1 VSTGRFHTRSLAP
14 LVLGLCV
21 WLVWPAQ
28 SLAKAL
34 VRFIH
39 AVPGVGTATVAVN
52 TGSGDQTLG
61 SIGFAQATSWRSI
74 RSGGFHWILT
84 GAGKTLAQ
92 GSATVGTGAYDV
104 VVLEKDMKVVLGV
117 YRAQGGR
124 AGTSRVRVIHAAPE
138 LGSPELQLDGKTVV
152 DSLGYTAVTPYL
164 SITPGVHTLG
174 AMRRGDST
182 PLVSGAKMRTMTGDA
197 YSAVVLGTRGQRVRV
212 VTLVDRGA
220 PLVRGGARRVVTT
233 GAGGTIEAP
242 AGLHSGGAYQIR
254 SGDCLWTI
262 ARRVVGQG
270 AGTAAVSREV
280 SAIWNENA
288 QRIGTGDPNLIYP
301 GTTLHLPSSGSV
313 SPST

>member
-21 WLVWPAQ
+21 WLIWPAQ

-39 AVPGVGTATVAVN
+39 AVPGVGTATVAVD

-61 SIGFAQATSWRSI
+61 SIAFAQATAWRSV
-74 RSGGFHWILT
+74 RSGRFHWILT

-92 GSATVGTGAYDV
+92 GSATIGNGAYDI

-117 YRAQGGR
+117 YRAQGGT

-138 LGSPELQLDGKTVV
+138 LGSPELQIDGKTVV
-152 DSLGYTAVTPYL
+152 NSLGYTAVTPYL
-164 SITPGVHTLG
+164 SIAPGLHSLG

-182 PLVSGAKMRTMTGDA
+182 PLVSGAHMRAMTGDA

-220 PLVRGGARRVVTT
+220 PLVRGSHRATTSGAEATMEGPT
-233 GAGGTIEAP
+233 GLHPGGT
-242 AGLHSGGAYQIR
+242 YQIR
-254 SGDCLWTI
+254 SGDCLWAI
-262 ARRVVGQG
+262 ARGVVGQG
-270 AGTAAVSREV
+270 AGNEAVYREV
-280 SAIWNENA
+280 SAIWHENA

-301 GTTLHLPSSGSV
+301 GTTLHLPSTNV
-313 SPST
+313 